1 MPGLDPGIH
10 RNKAAGES
18 PPLSLYWFVFSRR
31 KSHRFSCAVQMA
43 KKLRR
48 LKIIYQLADALER

>member
-18 PPLSLYWFVFSRR
+18 PPFLYAHLAQAHPTANLGAW
-31 KSHRFSCAVQMA
+31 
-43 KKLRR
+43 LR
-48 LKIIYQLADALER
+48 LAT